1 MSSTKNPPSR
11 KAQFCVPDEDCDSLS
26 DGGSVQIVKSQ
37 VRAFSV
43 PSSDSSPS
51 SDEEEA
57 NIKSSESHHD
67 AHKNPSEAAAPSLP
81 SKNTNST
88 PNQPIEIWNDLTPQ
102 TLSHP
107 INPKQTE
114 FHDRLDNLDSTG
126 ASHFHPIDLEG
137 STSQKAMVTCNDSE
151 DEGPEVFSSKRKSI
165 PSTKSASPVLHSS
178 STPTPGFFKPRSPPS
193 VMQDA
198 EKCVETAD
206 NNSNEEEKKIGA
218 SEIHSQSASSE
229 INMTNS
235 SSGKL
240 TGNSMDDLDSMDE
253 DDFDSDDFSPR
264 ECSGNL
270 NSSSQSSSFCGTGQM
285 LSIASPYDFTPS
297 DFANSSHR
305 EHQPILNHFK
315 PQVSLHG
322 VHGGGVHGGENV
334 DDIREEFV
342 FGGEKQV
349 TCLLPNW
356 TDRLSC
362 NEKVIDVGQENLND
376 THRAAQRP
384 PSPSDAAL
392 AKKATSVDNL
402 KHNWSFEG
410 GSQVHPSLQ
419 RYREFP
425 PEAASVDF
433 TPTEPSRDS
442 FFDGL
447 DPGWTQCGDDRYSFR
462 LQRELQRDNHSN
474 IQPPLQRLN
483 SFVADHDPRKYMTV
497 APWISTA
504 APFNQGGYTE
514 NRGFHVTKEDSICK
528 YLAEAELQL
537 PHKETESHP
546 PRLNIADI
554 VNPHADMSLGLKRKA
569 DEISSDE
576 GERKALEE
584 SQISLVETSQVLP
597 DAQPRENIISIE
609 TSVLEDSPDNTNKV
623 SLHTSEPLEA
633 FETDQPPKKKVKFS
647 RPSAI
652 GVGKFLSGVCVGIVG
667 AFALF
672 IATIPMAVR
681 EEALSDLTN
690 SS

>member
-1 MSSTKNPPSR
+1 
-11 KAQFCVPDEDCDSLS
+11 
-26 DGGSVQIVKSQ
+26 
-37 VRAFSV
+37 
-43 PSSDSSPS
+43 
-51 SDEEEA
+51 
-57 NIKSSESHHD
+57 
-67 AHKNPSEAAAPSLP
+67 
-81 SKNTNST
+81 
-88 PNQPIEIWNDLTPQ
+88 
-102 TLSHP
+102 
-107 INPKQTE
+107 
-114 FHDRLDNLDSTG
+114 
-126 ASHFHPIDLEG
+126 
-137 STSQKAMVTCNDSE
+137 MVTCNDSE

-178 STPTPGFFKPRSPPS
+178 STPTPGFFKPRSTPS

-198 EKCVETAD
+198 EKCVVTAD
-206 NNSNEEEKKIGA
+206 DSSNEEEKNIGA
-218 SEIHSQSASSE
+218 SEIRSQSASSE
-229 INMTNS
+229 MHMTNS

-253 DDFDSDDFSPR
+253 DDFESDDFSPR

-297 DFANSSHR
+297 YFGNSSHR
-305 EHQPILNHFK
+305 EHQSILNHFK
-315 PQVSLHG
+315 PQVSFDT
-322 VHGGGVHGGENV
+322 GENNV
-334 DDIREEFV
+334 LEFR
-342 FGGEKQV
+342 GEKQV

-362 NEKVIDVGQENLND
+362 NDKMIDVGQENLND

-410 GSQVHPSLQ
+410 GSQVPPPLLK
-419 RYREFP
+419 YREFP

-514 NRGFHVTKEDSICK
+514 NRGFPVTKEDSICK

-597 DAQPRENIISIE
+597 DAQPRENMISIE
-609 TSVLEDSPDNTNKV
+609 TSVLEESPDNTNKV
-623 SLHTSEPLEA
+623 SLHTSEPLET